1 MPATQR
7 SRNLADV
14 LPQAISEHSAGACM
28 GPQWSKGNLSYPR
41 GEMRQGHRRRL
52 ELAPT
57 VGVATVL
64 PVEGVPSAPAAS
76 AERARSDER

>member
-1 MPATQR
+1 MPAAQR
-7 SRNLADV
+7 SRNPADSLA
-14 LPQAISEHSAGACM
+14 QAISEHSAGACM
-28 GPQWSKGNLSYPR
+28 GPQWSKGKLPT
-41 GEMRQGHRRRL
+41 GRRNASGAP

-64 PVEGVPSAPAAS
+64 PVEGVPSAPTAS

>member
-28 GPQWSKGNLSYPR
+28 VSSGARETFLP
-41 GEMRQGHRRRL
+41 ERRN
-52 ELAPT
+52 AP
-57 VGVATVL
+57 G
-64 PVEGVPSAPAAS
+64 G
-76 AERARSDER
+76 ARN